1 MSASRA
7 ANAGLAAALRSEFD
21 QAFAVA
27 ASTLEVQSIHL
38 LAIRVDS
45 NPYAIAVAEIDG
57 LQVDRV
63 IAPLPTTIGGLLG
76 LAGIRGD
83 LVPVYSL
90 GALLGYQAPARAPR
104 WLALCGGAQA
114 FGLAF
119 DGFERHLNLPVTQ
132 IAAADSANGGAEH
145 VGAMVLGEG
154 GSRPL
159 ISIPSIAAEIA
170 RRCTTTG
177 VSKEN

>member
-7 ANAGLAAALRSEFD
+7 ANAGLAAALRNEFD

-27 ASTLEVQSIHL
+27 ASTHKVQSSHL
-38 LAIRVDS
+38 LAIRVDA
-45 NPYAIAVAEIDG
+45 NPYAIAVAEIGG

-63 IAPLPTTIGGLLG
+63 IAPLPTMIGGLLG

-90 GALLGYQAPARAPR
+90 AVLLGYQAPARTPR
-104 WLALCGGAQA
+104 WLALCGGAQS

-119 DGFERHLNLPVTQ
+119 DGFERHLNVPVAQ
-132 IAAADSANGGAEH
+132 IAAADSANSGAAHIRAVVHNE
-145 VGAMVLGEG
+145 E

-159 ISIPSIAAEIA
+159 ISIPSIAVEIA
-170 RRCTTTG
+170 RRCTTAG